1 MRNAPKRLI
10 FGTAGIP
17 ESSSQPSTL
26 SGLKRAA
33 ELGLGGLEIEFVRGV
48 NMDPGT
54 AVEVKRTAERLG
66 LKLSAHAPYFINL
79 NAEDPGKRIQ
89 SQERLLKTARRA
101 AECGADSVVFHAG
114 YYSGTTP
121 EQTYAAI
128 KKELVNVASIV
139 KHERLPVTLR
149 METMGK
155 RSQFGTLDEV
165 LSMCRDIEGI
175 EPCLDFAH
183 IHAREGRV
191 NCFED
196 FERVLAKVARKL
208 GAAALRRVHIHVAGI
223 QYGSCGEIKHLN
235 MAEADFRYDEWL
247 EAMHVAGAAGLVI
260 CESPNL
266 EQDALLLKEIYDGLK
281 DKLPDIPA
289 RPEGWPRA

>member
-1 MRNAPKRLI
+1 MR
-10 FGTAGIP
+10 
-17 ESSSQPSTL
+17 
-26 SGLKRAA
+26 
-33 ELGLGGLEIEFVRGV
+33 
-48 NMDPGT
+48 
-54 AVEVKRTAERLG
+54 
-66 LKLSAHAPYFINL
+66 
-79 NAEDPGKRIQ
+79 
-89 SQERLLKTARRA
+89 
-101 AECGADSVVFHAG
+101 ADSVVFHAG

-139 KHERLPVTLR
+139 RHERLPVTLR

-196 FERVLAKVARKL
+196 FERVLARVARKL
-208 GAAALRRVHIHVAGI
+208 GAAASGGCMSTWPG
-223 QYGSCGEIKHLN
+223 YSTDSCGEIKHLN